1 MEYLNSSQV
10 TKEIKK
16 YLESSFFQYAIMIN
30 GPWGCGKS
38 YLVNKHLKQEI
49 EKTENPNDK
58 NKRNY
63 KYLYISLYGLKE
75 IAEVENMIA
84 TQLVFLGQLS
94 KGKSFGVV
102 KDVAGI
108 GLKVIPKV
116 LKQFKFP
123 DLITDLK
130 EGIPQLIND
139 IKDLKQYVF
148 VFDDF
153 ERTAIPLNE
162 ILGFVSNLIEI
173 DEAKVI
179 IVTNEDEIKDIRD
192 VKSDYQ
198 KYFWYLLIKD
208 KINIPQ
214 NPSDPLVH
222 TRNSGVPEKKP
233 DFDAIMCETEL
244 LFKSKTEYKITKEK
258 VIGKTLNYQQDE
270 SEIEIFIEEEIE
282 RWNKS
287 GKDSVDKKV
296 SLGNLSAFI
305 AQHFKQ
311 KNCYNLRAVQ
321 RLLSY
326 LFMVTPQIQEVI
338 FEKFE
343 DGGEDV
349 SAGRVFK
356 KIIANIID
364 ILIDNVKGIKYEE
377 SMRAPKLEWEFD
389 NSNRK
394 RDFRFAADYFYFG
407 VFDEAKLKKDLVP
420 FVELQWM
427 SKHDPDNPLYKL
439 SQFSLLE
446 ESKVLEIIEQVKQ
459 GIDSGRIGIGK
470 YGEALFYITILERI
484 LVIGHG
490 DVEKIIEKM
499 VVKIEDS
506 KISNLESND
515 GYVSASSEED
525 RDKYEGYLNILQKA
539 ADKNSKNPPIKSVI
553 EESLGKG
560 LLCSD
565 EVREFYMFE
574 TSSDATSYFL
584 LADVKKLTQV
594 IKSAK
599 AKDVLELRKI
609 VQSIS
614 ECVIRFPESG
624 KSIKEFYDE
633 LKKMKDN
640 EKKFHD
646 KIAAYQIDVLIQEL
660 EKTLEQYKPYERDE
674 GK

>member
-1 MEYLNSSQV
+1 MEYLNSDQI
-10 TKEIKK
+10 TKETKK
-16 YLESSFFQYAIMIN
+16 YLESSFFQYALMIN

-49 EKTENPNDK
+49 EKTENPNDE
-58 NKRNY
+58 NKRKY

-84 TQLVFLGQLS
+84 MQLVFSNHILKS
-94 KGKSFGVV
+94 KVFGIT

-108 GLKVIPKV
+108 GLQVFSTAI
-116 LKQFKFP
+116 KQLPLSGFK
-123 DLITDLK
+123 K
-130 EGIPQLIND
+130 GIPQLINNVR
-139 IKDLKQYVF
+139 DLKQYVF

-153 ERTAIPLNE
+153 ERTSIPINE
-162 ILGFVSNLIEI
+162 IFGFVSNLIEI
-173 DEAKVI
+173 DGAKVI

-192 VKSDYQ
+192 EKSDYQ
-198 KYFWYLLIKD
+198 KYFWYLLIRD

-214 NPSDPLVH
+214 NPTDLLVH
-222 TRNSGVPEKKP
+222 KQNSGVSEKNP

-244 LFKSKTEYKITKEK
+244 LFKSKAEYKITKEK

-287 GKDSVDKKV
+287 EKSSVDKKL
-296 SLGNLSAFI
+296 SLGDLSAFI

-326 LFMVTPQIQEVI
+326 LFMVIPQIQEVI

-343 DGGEDV
+343 DGGEDA

-356 KIIANIID
+356 EIIANITD
-364 ILIDNVKGIKYEE
+364 ILIDNVKGIKYKE
-377 SMRAPKLEWEFD
+377 SMRAPKLEYEFV

-407 VFDEAKLKKDLVP
+407 VLDEAKLKKDLVP
-420 FVELQWM
+420 FVEFQWM
-427 SKHDPDNPLYKL
+427 SKYDPDNPLYKL

-490 DVEKIIEKM
+490 DVEKIIGKM

-539 ADKNSKNPPIKSVI
+539 ADKNSKNPPIKTLI
-553 EESLGKG
+553 EESLDMGV
-560 LLCSD
+560 LCSN
-565 EVREFYMFE
+565 EVRDFYIYDLS
-574 TSSDATSYFL
+574 TDDTSYFL

-599 AKDVLELRKI
+599 AKDVLEFRKI

-640 EKKFHD
+640 EEKFHD
-646 KIAAYQIDVLIQEL
+646 KIAAYQVNMLVQEL
-660 EKTLEQYKPYERDE
+660 EKILKQYKPYDKNEE
-674 GK
+674 K